1 VASSPGAEPQQ
12 PSASPPGRS
21 PRRWRWAL
29 IGAGVLAV
37 LLLLAG
43 VLAAWLNSNAVLVPD
58 HSNWPEDVAVETV
71 LAHGIV
77 LERTEETIRPGVFGL
92 TWQGGHAVAGPLLA
106 SDEDTVTRRLVDV
119 DGYLVPDRDVG
130 IDWYVYTGNPRS
142 ALGLPYRSV
151 RVNGELGPMPAWLVP
166 SRGRTWAIVVHGI
179 NSNPQGG
186 LRVAPLFRR
195 MGIPALYITYRE
207 DQGAPESPDGYHHMG
222 LTEWHDLEAAARY
235 AFSHGA
241 DRLVLMGYSMGGA
254 IVTQFMEKSDLAAR
268 VDALVLEAPVLDWKK
283 TIEFNA
289 TEMGFPGFAAIP
301 VEWAIGARIDADW
314 ESLDAVRNT
323 EDFQL
328 PILLFHGTED
338 DIVPIETSDE
348 FADELPDRVIYYRVP
363 HAGHTQSWNVGPQV
377 YQARV
382 RRFLRK
388 SLQNL
393 QKRSEP
399 DRGRARAAE

>member
-1 VASSPGAEPQQ
+1 VAPPPGAEPQQ
-12 PSASPPGRS
+12 PPASPAGRS

-37 LLLLAG
+37 LLLLG
-43 VLAAWLNSNAVLVPD
+43 VFLAAWLNSSAVLVPD
-58 HSNWPEDVAVETV
+58 HSNWPEDVEVEAV
-71 LAHGIV
+71 LAHSIV

-92 TWQGGHAVAGPLLA
+92 TWQGGHGVAGPLLA
-106 SDEDTVTRRLVDV
+106 RDEETVTRRLVDV
-119 DGYLVPDRDVG
+119 DGYLVPERDVG

-151 RVNGELGPMPAWLVP
+151 RVGGELGPMPAWLVP

-179 NSNPQGG
+179 NSNPQDG

-195 MGIPALYITYRE
+195 MGLPALYVTYRE
-207 DQGAPESPDGYHHMG
+207 DLGAPESPDGYHHMG

-235 AFSHGA
+235 ALSHGA
-241 DRLVLMGYSMGGA
+241 ERLVLMGYSMGGA
-254 IVTQFMEKSDLAAR
+254 IVAQFMEKSDLAGR

-289 TEMGFPGFAAIP
+289 TEMGFPGVAATP

-314 ESLDAVRNT
+314 ESLDAVRHT

-348 FADELPDRVIYYRVP
+348 FADELPDGVTYYRVP
-363 HAGHTQSWNVGPQV
+363 HAGHTQSWNVGPLV
-377 YQARV
+377 YEARV

-399 DRGRARAAE
+399 DRRRARAAE